1 MKLDYPVF
9 LLSLL
14 WSLVEVHSQ
23 TEYPYVSFMG
33 KNLLNHSYVD
43 LTLLGED
50 DTDVTGN
57 VVRCITD
64 LTTCCHTAQGD
75 RRGDWYFPDG
85 GVLSWNGAI
94 YRNRDNRRVNL
105 RRTNNAMGPSGIYRC
120 EVPTVAVHNDND
132 LSVRETVYVGL
143 YPPSGG
149 MFITTHFIT
158 SYVIASLVLFDDN
171 PFKNHINRCLYI
183 GLKDAY
189 LYRLKT
195 QIKICIKII
204 IGSITIPSGVTLTV
218 DSDLN
223 GASPQ
228 FTLTCISTGGP
239 ATTVTWTRDSVTWT
253 RDSVTVTEG
262 TETVL
267 DDPVTAQYTHTLTV
281 TGKLPGLYT
290 CTVANRKPSSYSS
303 SYFVE
308 LEGIQL
314 TTITHYTAIKL
325 ATACIIIH
333 ICTSCHLLA
342 LFRSFTSH

>member
-1 MKLDYPVF
+1 MKLAAYYYPVF

-33 KNLLNHSYVD
+33 ENLPNHSYVD
-43 LTLLGED
+43 LTLVGD
-50 DTDVTGN
+50 DNTHVTHN
-57 VVRCITD
+57 IVRCNTD
-64 LTTCCHTAQGD
+64 LSTCCLGAQGIH
-75 RRGDWYFPDG
+75 RGDWYFPNG
-85 GVLSWNGAI
+85 GVLPWDGASAI
-94 YRNRDNRRVNL
+94 YRNRGNRRVNL
-105 RRTNNAMGPSGIYRC
+105 RRRNNTMGPSGIYRC
-120 EVPTVAVHNDND
+120 EVPTDAVHDDND
-132 LSVRETVYVGL
+132 LSVRETIYVGL

-149 MFITTHFIT
+149 MFMATHFIT

-204 IGSITIPSGVTLTV
+204 IGSITIPGGVTLTV

-239 ATTVTWTRDSVTWT
+239 ATTVTWTRDSVT
-253 RDSVTVTEG
+253 VTEG

-281 TGKLPGLYT
+281 TGKLTGLYT

-303 SYFVE
+303 SYSVE

-314 TTITHYTAIKL
+314 TTNNSYT
-325 ATACIIIH
+325 
-333 ICTSCHLLA
+333 
-342 LFRSFTSH
+342 